1 MLPCRFSIFKLL
13 SSDCV
18 LFKIAPNIAVRLASS
33 HLVLLKSS
41 VRSSKRRSSVIL
53 QKSTKVLYPSKSLLI
68 LCGNSKR
75 IFIPPNELFAGFQY
89 RGHQQFLPHIVYIH
103 LLKKEAKLFPGKPQ
117 LIPDQSPL
125 LNSLQACSSPLR
137 LG

>member
-75 IFIPPNELFAGFQY
+75 IFIPPNELFAGFQC
-89 RGHQQFLPHIVYIH
+89 RGHQQFLPHIVYTH
-103 LLKKEAKLFPGKPQ
+103 RLRKEAKRFHGKLLSTPDRFPP
-117 LIPDQSPL
+117 
-125 LNSLQACSSPLR
+125 LNS
-137 LG
+137 